1 MLTPKPSSLILLI
14 LYLILFQ
21 FSDEIQTAYDRRDIV
36 GKISKVVFAPA
47 LQKDQKPSSPIS
59 GKHLVEL
66 QRPKLRLRFL
76 GSYSTMLYLGLLFI
90 FVNLWLGIGPVQY
103 ILFLLVFTCL
113 FGVLRALM
121 ISN

>member
-47 LQKDQKPSSPIS
+47 LQKDQKPISPSS
-59 GKHLVEL
+59 GKHLVER

-76 GSYSTMLYLGLLFI
+76 GSYCTMLYLGLLLI
-90 FVNLWLGIGPVQY
+90 FANLWLGIGPVQY

>member
-66 QRPKLRLRFL
+66 RRPKLRLRFL